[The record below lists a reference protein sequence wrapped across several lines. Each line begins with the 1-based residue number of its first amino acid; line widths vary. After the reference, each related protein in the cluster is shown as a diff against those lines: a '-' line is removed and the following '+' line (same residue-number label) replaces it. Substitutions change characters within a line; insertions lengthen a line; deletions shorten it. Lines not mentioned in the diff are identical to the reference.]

1 MARITR
7 NKAAEILGVSRQT
20 ISNYIEQ
27 GLIGSYKDHSIVYVN
42 SEDIEKYAQK
52 YKMLA
57 VNEKMIDDKLKELK
71 ERKNAINI
79 ELAETRNAATAKG
92 QLSANAIG
100 MLFVAIDAISY
111 LDIAPH
117 ISYRESQI
125 LKGIIKG
132 KTFEDLADEYDLTP
146 TRIRQIVEKTCD
158 KLSRNEITIIEHIST
173 NKHLVSE
180 VARLN
185 KKIKDMQMDFDSY
198 RREKGD
204 KPTSDIAIPPKILS
218 ENIGNF
224 GFPVRIMN
232 IFRYSDVYTVGDLLR
247 KLDVNSLKNLRNLG
261 KKSIDVILGFMEQN
275 HLTFKNE
282 GESDEY
288 FYTRLNK
295 LMDKKYEEND

>member
-7 NKAAEILGVSRQT
+7 SKAAEILGVSRQT

-27 GLIGSYKDHSIVYVN
+27 GLIGSYKDHSILYVN
-42 SEDIEKYAQK
+42 SEDVEKYAEK

-57 VNEKMIDDKLKELK
+57 VNEKIIDDKLKELK

-100 MLFVAIDAISY
+100 MLFVAIDAI
-111 LDIAPH
+111 IAPH

-185 KKIKDMQMDFDSY
+185 KKNKDMQMDFDSY

-232 IFRYSDVYTVGDLLR
+232 IFRYSEVYTVGDLLR
-247 KLDVNSLKNLRNLG
+247 KFDVNSLKNLRNLG
-261 KKSIDVILGFMEQN
+261 KKSIDVILGFLEQN
-275 HLTFKNE
+275 HLVFKNI

-288 FYTRLNK
+288 FYMRLNK
-295 LMDKKYEEND
+295 LMNKKNEEND

>member
-1 MARITR
+1 MDRITR
-7 NKAAEILGVSRQT
+7 RKAAEILGVSRQT

-42 SEDIEKYAQK
+42 SEDIKKYAEKYK
-52 YKMLA
+52 ILA

-79 ELAETRNAATAKG
+79 ELAEMRNAATAKG
-92 QLSANAIG
+92 KLSANAIG

-117 ISYRESQI
+117 ISCRESQI

-158 KLSRNEITIIEHIST
+158 KFSRNEITIIEHIST

-185 KKIKDMQMDFDSY
+185 RKIKDMQMDFDSY

-232 IFRYSDVYTVGDLLR
+232 IFRYSEVYTVGDLLR

-261 KKSIDVILGFMEQN
+261 KKSIYIILDFMEQN
-275 HLTFKNE
+275 HLTFKNR

-288 FYTRLNK
+288 FYMRLNK
-295 LMDKKYEEND
+295 LMNKKHEEND

>member
-1 MARITR
+1 MDRITR
-7 NKAAEILGVSRQT
+7 RKAAEILGVSRQT

-42 SEDIEKYAQK
+42 SEDIKKYAEKYK
-52 YKMLA
+52 ILA
-57 VNEKMIDDKLKELK
+57 VNEKIDDKLKELK

-79 ELAETRNAATAKG
+79 ELAEMRNAATAKG
-92 QLSANAIG
+92 QLPANAIG

-146 TRIRQIVEKTCD
+146 TRIRHIVEKTCD

-180 VARLN
+180 VERLN

-218 ENIGNF
+218 DNIDNF

-232 IFRYSDVYTVGDLLR
+232 IFRYSEVYTVGDLLR

-261 KKSIDVILGFMEQN
+261 KKSIYIILDFMEQN
-275 HLTFKNE
+275 HLVFKNR

-288 FYTRLNK
+288 FYMRLNK
-295 LMDKKYEEND
+295 LMSKKYEEND

>member
-7 NKAAEILGVSRQT
+7 RKAAEILGVSRQT

-42 SEDIEKYAQK
+42 SEDIKKYAEKYK
-52 YKMLA
+52 ILA

-79 ELAETRNAATAKG
+79 ELAEMRNAATAKG
-92 QLSANAIG
+92 KLSANAIG

-132 KTFEDLADEYDLTP
+132 KTFEDLVDEYDLTP

-185 KKIKDMQMDFDSY
+185 KKNKDMQMDSY

-232 IFRYSDVYTVGDLLR
+232 IFRYSEVYTVGDLLR
-247 KLDVNSLKNLRNLG
+247 KLDVNSLKNLRNPG
-261 KKSIDVILGFMEQN
+261 KKSIDIILGFMEQN
-275 HLTFKNE
+275 HLVFKNR

-288 FYTRLNK
+288 FYMRLNK
-295 LMDKKYEEND
+295 LMNKKYEEND

>member
-7 NKAAEILGVSRQT
+7 SKAAEILGVSRQT

-57 VNEKMIDDKLKELK
+57 VNEKMIDDKLKE
-71 ERKNAINI
+71 RKNAINI
-79 ELAETRNAATAKG
+79 ELAEMRNAATAKG
-92 QLSANAIG
+92 KLSANAIG

-204 KPTSDIAIPPKILS
+204 KTTSDIATPPKILS

-232 IFRYSDVYTVGDLLR
+232 IFRYSEVYTVGDLLR

-288 FYTRLNK
+288 FYMRLNK

>member
-1 MARITR
+1 MDRITR
-7 NKAAEILGVSRQT
+7 RKAAEILGVSRQT

-42 SEDIEKYAQK
+42 SEDIKKYAEKYK
-52 YKMLA
+52 ILA

-79 ELAETRNAATAKG
+79 ELAEMRNAATAKG

-146 TRIRQIVEKTCD
+146 TRIRQIVAKTCD
-158 KLSRNEITIIEHIST
+158 KFSRNEITIIEHIST
-173 NKHLVSE
+173 NKHLISE
-180 VARLN
+180 VERLN
-185 KKIKDMQMDFDSY
+185 KKNQGYAD
-198 RREKGD
+198 
-204 KPTSDIAIPPKILS
+204 
-218 ENIGNF
+218 
-224 GFPVRIMN
+224 GF
-232 IFRYSDVYTVGDLLR
+232 
-247 KLDVNSLKNLRNLG
+247 
-261 KKSIDVILGFMEQN
+261 
-275 HLTFKNE
+275 
-282 GESDEY
+282 
-288 FYTRLNK
+288 
-295 LMDKKYEEND
+295 

>member
-1 MARITR
+1 MDRITR
-7 NKAAEILGVSRQT
+7 RKAAEILGVSRQT

-42 SEDIEKYAQK
+42 SDDIEKYAQK

-79 ELAETRNAATAKG
+79 ELAEMRNAATAKG

-117 ISYRESQI
+117 ISYRESKM

-158 KLSRNEITIIEHIST
+158 KFSRNEITIIEHIST

-185 KKIKDMQMDFDSY
+185 RKIKDMQMDFDSY

-204 KPTSDIAIPPKILS
+204 KTTSDIATPPKILS

-232 IFRYSDVYTVGDLLR
+232 IFRYSEVYTVGDLLR

-261 KKSIDVILGFMEQN
+261 KKSIYIILDFLE
-275 HLTFKNE
+275 
-282 GESDEY
+282 
-288 FYTRLNK
+288 
-295 LMDKKYEEND
+295 

>member
-7 NKAAEILGVSRQT
+7 NKAAEILGLSRQT

-27 GLIGSYKDHSIVYVN
+27 GLIGSCVGEHGILYVN

-57 VNEKMIDDKLKELK
+57 VNEKIIDDKLKELK

-146 TRIRQIVEKTCD
+146 TRIRQIVVKTCD
-158 KLSRNEITIIEHIST
+158 KFSRNEITIIEHIST
-173 NKHLVSE
+173 NKHLISE
-180 VARLN
+180 VERLN
-185 KKIKDMQMDFDSY
+185 KKNQGYAD
-198 RREKGD
+198 
-204 KPTSDIAIPPKILS
+204 
-218 ENIGNF
+218 
-224 GFPVRIMN
+224 GF
-232 IFRYSDVYTVGDLLR
+232 
-247 KLDVNSLKNLRNLG
+247 
-261 KKSIDVILGFMEQN
+261 
-275 HLTFKNE
+275 
-282 GESDEY
+282 
-288 FYTRLNK
+288 
-295 LMDKKYEEND
+295 

>member
-7 NKAAEILGVSRQT
+7 SKAAEILGVSRQT

-79 ELAETRNAATAKG
+79 ELAEMRNAATAKG
-92 QLSANAIG
+92 KLSANAIG

-132 KTFEDLADEYDLTP
+132 KKDLADEYDLTP

-204 KPTSDIAIPPKILS
+204 KTTSDIATPPKILS

-232 IFRYSDVYTVGDLLR
+232 IFRYSEVYTVGDLLR

-261 KKSIDVILGFMEQN
+261 QKSIYIILDFMEQN
-275 HLTFKNE
+275 HLVFKNR

-288 FYTRLNK
+288 FYMRLNK
-295 LMDKKYEEND
+295 LMSKKYEEND

>member
-7 NKAAEILGVSRQT
+7 SKAAEILGVSRQT

-57 VNEKMIDDKLKELK
+57 VNEKMIDDKLKE
-71 ERKNAINI
+71 RKNAINI
-79 ELAETRNAATAKG
+79 ELAEMRNAATAKG
-92 QLSANAIG
+92 KLSANAIG

-204 KPTSDIAIPPKILS
+204 KTTSDIATPPKILS

-232 IFRYSDVYTVGDLLR
+232 IFRYSEVYTVGDLLR
-247 KLDVNSLKNLRNLG
+247 KLDVNSLKNLRNL
-261 KKSIDVILGFMEQN
+261 
-275 HLTFKNE
+275 
-282 GESDEY
+282 
-288 FYTRLNK
+288 
-295 LMDKKYEEND
+295 